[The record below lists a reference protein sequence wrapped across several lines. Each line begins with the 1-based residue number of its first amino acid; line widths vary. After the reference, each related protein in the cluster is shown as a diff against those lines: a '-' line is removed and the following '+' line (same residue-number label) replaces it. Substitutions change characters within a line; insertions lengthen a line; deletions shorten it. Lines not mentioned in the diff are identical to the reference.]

1 MSPAALDEMVRSVT
15 AFRSWGE
22 MVACMTAGYLPS
34 LSSRKPAQARLAR
47 CLVARSLAVFD
58 PATCR
63 NWTT

>member
-1 MSPAALDEMVRSVT
+1 MNSAALDEMVRSVT

-34 LSSRKPAQARLAR
+34 LSSRKPAEARLAR
-47 CLVARSLAVFD
+47 FLVANRFAAFD

-63 NWTT
+63 NWTP